1 MHANPVINKLSNCRE
16 GQLGSDSRI
25 EQRVVVNIA
34 GKMKSLDPVTSTGP
48 SHPVTVV
55 EISQRGLGVQADRE
69 YLPGSSV
76 QVLVLK
82 EAFVGKVLRCF
93 RSGPEFTIAIQL
105 RDGIL
110 DESECQ

>member
-1 MHANPVINKLSNCRE
+1 MLANPAINKLFNCRE
-16 GQLGSDSRI
+16 GQIGSNSRI
-25 EQRVVVNIA
+25 EQRVVVNIQ
-34 GKMKSLDPVTSTGP
+34 GKMKSLDPITSTGP

-69 YLPGSSV
+69 YWPGSSV

-82 EAFVGKVLRCF
+82 EAFVGKVLRCS

-110 DESECQ
+110 AEPEYQ